1 MKSIKKQQGVAGII
15 YIMMFPAMMMILAFT
30 MQLSQQFLAHA
41 RLSEASEV
49 ASLALIASPK
59 EDDENNVSYARKV
72 VDRYVVDNIDDIK
85 VTVKNK
91 RCEYKD
97 GCVQSSGEAAP
108 FTDFTVAATAKHKS
122 WISYENISL
131 KPEFTV
137 NGSSVTRKFLPQ
149 PVDVYFIVDMSASM
163 RATWQNGKS
172 QIDEVK
178 EVITRVVNDLKGFDT
193 EVKSRVSLLAYH
205 NYNIKQGSRTLE
217 AYDYALYNTP
227 QQTVSN
233 MFLPPKRVTPS
244 DSALFSHRDID
255 LTQNYSS
262 FLQIMNDR
270 NFYPPKSAC
279 TESWQGIIAAAQAAD
294 KATDINPE
302 QVFII
307 LSDGADCSWQRQ
319 DRWGRWL
326 TTKNYLKKLV
336 DSGLCKN
343 LKQRI
348 RQKPNRFQSST
359 PTENEKTKV
368 TMGVIGVNYQVN
380 PNDGFGDCVGRENI
394 YHATQ
399 GEDVYK
405 YILNLINE
413 ETGRLK
419 D

>member
-15 YIMMFPAMMMILAFT
+15 YIMMFPAMMMTLAFT

-49 ASLALIASPK
+49 ASLALIANPK
-59 EDDENNVSYARKV
+59 EDNENNVSYARKV
-72 VDRYVVDNIDDIK
+72 VDRYVLDNINDIK

-91 RCEYKD
+91 QCKYKD

-108 FTDFTVAATAKHKS
+108 FTDFTVDATAEHKS
-122 WISYENISL
+122 WISYEDISL

-137 NGSSVTRKFLPQ
+137 NASSVTRKFLPQ

-163 RATWQNGKS
+163 RATWKNGKS

-178 EVITRVVNDLKGFDT
+178 EVITRVVNDLKDFDT
-193 EVKSRVSLLAYH
+193 EVKSRVALLGYH
-205 NYNIKQGSRTLE
+205 NFSIKQGERSLE
-217 AYDYALYNTP
+217 AYDYALYSTP

-233 MFLPPKRVTPS
+233 MFFPPKRVNHV
-244 DSALFSHRDID
+244 DSGLFSHRDID
-255 LTQNYSS
+255 LTPNYSS

-270 NFYPPKSAC
+270 NFYPPERSC
-279 TESWQGIIAAAQAAD
+279 TRSWQGIIAAAQAAD

-307 LSDGADCSWQRQ
+307 LSDGADCSWQQQ
-319 DRWGRWL
+319 DRWGDWL

-336 DSGLCKN
+336 DGGLCKK

-348 RQKPNRFQSST
+348 RQKPNRFQSSS

-380 PNDGFGDCVGRENI
+380 PNDGFGDCVGRDNI

-399 GEDVYK
+399 GDDVYK